1 MMLKKCMSYYQNT
14 HFEIEENIIY
24 YKNYYMKINE
34 YSIETNDI
42 ETNILFNYMKRMHR
56 IWVIQDEDGHV
67 KWINACKVFENC
79 VK

>member
-1 MMLKKCMSYYQNT
+1 MTDKTNNSIVNDVEKL
-14 HFEIEENIIY
+14 
-24 YKNYYMKINE
+24 
-34 YSIETNDI
+34 IETNDI